1 MDSFDQKILNAL
13 QENARQ
19 SISTIAEQVSLS
31 RSAVSERIKRME
43 QSGEILGYQVITPA
57 IKSDQLIK
65 AYLEVRQSDLQCD
78 SIALALREY
87 SEVKQCHGTSG
98 ESDILAYLETSSMQR
113 LQKIRQDLDEKLPSN
128 IKIVTHLVMHE
139 W

>member
-19 SISTIAEQVSLS
+19 SISTIAEKVNLS
-31 RSAVSERIKRME
+31 RSAVSERIRRME
-43 QSGEILGYQVITPA
+43 QRGDILGYQVITPTV
-57 IKSDQLIK
+57 KDDQLIK

-78 SIALALREY
+78 SIAMALREY
-87 SEVKQCHGTSG
+87 TEVKSCHGTSG
-98 ESDILAYLETSSMQR
+98 ESDILAYLETNSMQR
-113 LQKIRQDLDEKLPSN
+113 LQEIRQKLDESLPNN